1 MQPDTTTQCLQ
12 ETRGY
17 LTVENLASASILTEE
32 GVLQGRA
39 DAGGGGGGVTWT
51 SLHVNYEVPTLS
63 PVHSQRRDNSVRVIF
78 FFKVLTKVTL
88 TFPSLSLNFRQ
99 VSS

>member
-39 DAGGGGGGVTWT
+39 DAGGGGGG
-51 SLHVNYEVPTLS
+51 
-63 PVHSQRRDNSVRVIF
+63 
-78 FFKVLTKVTL
+78 
-88 TFPSLSLNFRQ
+88 
-99 VSS
+99 